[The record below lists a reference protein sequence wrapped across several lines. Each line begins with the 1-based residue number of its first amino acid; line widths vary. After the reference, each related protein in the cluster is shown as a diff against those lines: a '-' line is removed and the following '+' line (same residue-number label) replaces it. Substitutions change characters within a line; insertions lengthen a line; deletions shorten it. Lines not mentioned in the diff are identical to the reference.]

1 MLIAP
6 PSAVK
11 QLSWRAPDTIATMS
25 RKQIVAFAGT
35 VIILVM
41 AGALIY
47 EAFDIHDPKPFPID
61 PEMLLYMFGSMMVLC
76 VGTVALIVPLLNLN
90 LSFSGMLPL
99 SLLGLP
105 HISMQRRQP
114 FEVERLL
121 FSPPLSVTSLRI

>member
-1 MLIAP
+1 
-6 PSAVK
+6 
-11 QLSWRAPDTIATMS
+11 MS